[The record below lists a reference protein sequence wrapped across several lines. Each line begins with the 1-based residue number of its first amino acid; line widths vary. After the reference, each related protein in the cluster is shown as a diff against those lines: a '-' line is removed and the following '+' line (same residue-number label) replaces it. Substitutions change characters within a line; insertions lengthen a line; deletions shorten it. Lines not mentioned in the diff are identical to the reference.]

1 MFQAF
6 EGSPSKFYTNI
17 VTSPTT
23 CRQCGKGFKPQEL
36 HSHMQSCRGLRE
48 RMRSS
53 ARMSVDRSQSS
64 TAKADHCSTERPDT
78 VFLLTES

>member
-1 MFQAF
+1 
-6 EGSPSKFYTNI
+6 
-17 VTSPTT
+17 
-23 CRQCGKGFKPQEL
+23 
-36 HSHMQSCRGLRE
+36 MQSCRGLRE

-64 TAKADHCSTERPDT
+64 TAKADHSSTDRPHT